1 MSNNREVFTNFALI
15 TQLSI
20 HMLTPIFLCVAIGL
34 LIDKYCETSLTVV
47 FLVIGIFAGGR
58 NTYILAMNAAKKSNK
73 KKTDYISQEY
83 NNSKKEK

>member
-1 MSNNREVFTNFALI
+1 MSNNKEVFTNFALI

-34 LIDKYCETSLTVV
+34 FIDKQCKTSVTVV
-47 FLVIGIFAGGR
+47 FLVLGILAGGR
-58 NTYILAMNAAKKSNK
+58 NAYILAMNAAKKNNK

-83 NNSKKEK
+83 NNSKKGK